1 MDTKILSW
9 LPVVVIASSL
19 LFVGCESDAQRGAA
33 AGAIAGAGIGQAVG
47 RNPESTL
54 LGAAVG
60 GGAGYMLGN
69 ESDKRQTKAETAR
82 VREEMNYVTA
92 NMTNSNGS
100 VSQVRL
106 RKQGIGYVG
115 PRGEYY
121 NKLPTEDQLRP
132 VYGF

>member
-1 MDTKILSW
+1 MDKKILSW

-19 LFVGCESDAQRGAA
+19 LLVGCESDAQRGAA

-69 ESDKRQTKAETAR
+69 ESDKRQAKAETAH

-106 RKQGIGYVG
+106 QKQGIGYVG